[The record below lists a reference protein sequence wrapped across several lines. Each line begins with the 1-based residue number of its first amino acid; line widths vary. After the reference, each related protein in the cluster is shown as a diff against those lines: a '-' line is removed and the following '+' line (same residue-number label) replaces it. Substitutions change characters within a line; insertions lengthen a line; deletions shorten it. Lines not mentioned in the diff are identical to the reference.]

1 MVRPWAALA
10 VVVCAASDAPSRRLQ
25 QEPSDAAMRLI
36 VLSGARTG
44 SSLLIETLRRHA
56 DILMHGEIFH
66 ENDLRKSEK
75 DGFDG
80 GLKVGDDVF
89 NKRHATPRV
98 LLDFVAA
105 HSLGRKV
112 VGFKLFSEHLE
123 WQKLPAFLD
132 WASHVVVL
140 QRTHML
146 AQYVSICVA
155 QRNNDWVQHDERR
168 RRTEPVALDVGNF
181 ESWRHREVAFAG
193 EAARAAERLGGR
205 APRVLKINYRSKERD
220 VLPSSLDEEAA
231 ACLRA
236 TQPNDVA
243 LVRAANDALD
253 ARGTDARHLE
263 VFAAAKRAA
272 TAACREDPQA
282 DPQCSLLERAVAALN
297 QKVPLPR
304 HHQEA
309 FSGKLC
315 PSPKRPRGAVAPDES
330 YAPAFRDGAARAAVA
345 DLDAAL
351 AAAPGRDVSASARV
365 ARWLSEVRAEKRARG
380 RRPRPAD

>member
-1 MVRPWAALA
+1 MESVREGSVFA
-10 VVVCAASDAPSRRLQ
+10 VVNERYD
-25 QEPSDAAMRLI
+25 E
-36 VLSGARTG
+36 
-44 SSLLIETLRRHA
+44 SLLWLAR
-56 DILMHGEIFH
+56 DY
-66 ENDLRKSEK
+66 
-75 DGFDG
+75 GFDG
-80 GLKVGDDVF
+80 GDIVHGVYQRRV
-89 NKRHATPRV
+89 KR
-98 LLDFVAA
+98 D
-105 HSLGRKV
+105 SWKV
-112 VGFKLFSEHLE
+112 VG
-123 WQKLPAFLD
+123 D
-132 WASHVVVL
+132 
-140 QRTHML
+140 T
-146 AQYVSICVA
+146 
-155 QRNNDWVQHDERR
+155 
-168 RRTEPVALDVGNF
+168 
-181 ESWRHREVAFAG
+181 RH
-193 EAARAAERLGGR
+193 
-205 APRVLKINYRSKERD
+205 RSKERD
-220 VLPSSLDEEAA
+220 VLPSSLDDEAA

-272 TAACREDPQA
+272 TAACRKDPQA

-315 PSPKRPRGAVAPDES
+315 PSPKRPRGAVAPDDS